1 MSSKSARSTEP
12 PAGPVRVLAIGGS
25 GPVAAAVCL
34 ADAAG
39 TTMTGRAMRAAAAEA
54 DLLPAQVQAC
64 LHQAGWRA
72 DELDLIACGAGPG
85 GFTSIRVGVALARA
99 LALAAGVPVMA
110 VSTFEALAI
119 AARAGGITEPLRIVV
134 PGGRGNWHVQ
144 DVDAAGRFGPISTG
158 SAPPGA
164 AAGFQ
169 LVGGE
174 VPEAVQLVTG
184 AEEVA
189 LAAARRLLAGEQGM
203 AGEMLVPL
211 YLRGADAREGAG
223 RSLLDVAGAA

>member
-1 MSSKSARSTEP
+1 
-12 PAGPVRVLAIGGS
+12 
-25 GPVAAAVCL
+25 
-34 ADAAG
+34 
-39 TTMTGRAMRAAAAEA
+39 MRAAAAEA
-54 DLLPAQVQAC
+54 DLLPGQVQAC
-64 LHQAGWRA
+64 LEQAGWRA
-72 DELDLIACGAGPG
+72 GEFDLIACGVGPG
-85 GFTSIRVGVALARA
+85 GFTAIRVGVALARA
-99 LALAAGVPVMA
+99 PALAAGVPVMA

-119 AARAGGITEPLRIVV
+119 AARTAGITEPLRIVV

-144 DVDAAGRFGPISTG
+144 DVDAAGRFGPIST
-158 SAPPGA
+158 SSTPPGT

-169 LVGGE
+169 LIGGE

-189 LAAARRLLAGEQGM
+189 LAAVRRLQAGEPGM

-223 RSLLDVAGAA
+223 RSLLELAGVA